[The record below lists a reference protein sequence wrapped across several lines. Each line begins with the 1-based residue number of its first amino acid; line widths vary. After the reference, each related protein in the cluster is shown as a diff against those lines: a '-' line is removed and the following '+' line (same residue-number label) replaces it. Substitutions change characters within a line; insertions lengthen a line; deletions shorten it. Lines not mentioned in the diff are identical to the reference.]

1 MDLKLFAGSAN
12 PRLAEAVAR
21 GLGTPLG
28 ACAHER
34 FPDGELQLEIKE
46 SVRGDDVYLIQP
58 TCPPVADHL
67 LELLLLA
74 DACRRAGAGV
84 LTAVV
89 PYYGYARQDRRAKGR
104 EPIGARLIADLVEA
118 SGIKRIILVDLH
130 TPAAE
135 AFFSLPVEHLSAVH
149 LLATTVRPSIST
161 DAIVVAPDLGAVRL
175 AEAYAGLLGLPQA
188 TVHKIRQGPEAVQA
202 REIVG
207 DVRDRAPLIV
217 DDMIS
222 TGHTIAVAV
231 RALLAAGC
239 KPDVTVVV
247 THGLFV
253 GPIERVLRD
262 LPIGRVVTT
271 DSVPPRVDL
280 PLPIEV
286 ATVAPLLVEAIRRLH
301 RDESLSEL
309 VVHR

>member
-12 PRLAEAVAR
+12 PGLAEAVAR

-28 ACAHER
+28 ACVSER
-34 FPDGELQLEIKE
+34 FPDGELHLEIKE
-46 SVRGDDVYLIQP
+46 SVRGDDVYLMQP

-84 LTAVV
+84 LTAIV

-118 SGIKRIILVDLH
+118 SGIERVVLIDLH
-130 TPAAE
+130 TPASE
-135 AFFSLPVEHLSAVH
+135 AFFSVPVEHLSAVH
-149 LLATTVRPSIST
+149 LLADAVRPAIT
-161 DAIVVAPDLGAVRL
+161 ADAIVVAPDLGAVRL
-175 AEAYAGLLGLPQA
+175 AEAYAGLLNLPVA
-188 TVHKIRQGPEAVQA
+188 TVHKVRLGPEAVQV

-207 DVRDRAPLIV
+207 DVRGRAPLIV

-239 KPDVTVVV
+239 RPDVTVVV
-247 THGLFV
+247 SHGLFV

-262 LPIGRVVTT
+262 LPVGRVVTT
-271 DSVPPRVDL
+271 DTVPPRIDL
-280 PLPIEV
+280 PLPVNV

-309 VVHR
+309 AVHR

>member
-1 MDLKLFAGSAN
+1 MNLKLFAGSAN
-12 PRLAEAVAR
+12 PVLAEVVAR

-28 ACAHER
+28 ACATER
-34 FPDGELQLEIKE
+34 FPDGELRLEIKE

-67 LELLLLA
+67 LDLLLLA
-74 DACRRAGAGV
+74 DACRRAGADV
-84 LTAVV
+84 LTAVM

-104 EPIGARLIADLVEA
+104 EPIGARLIADLVQV
-118 SGIKRIILVDLH
+118 SGIQRVVLVDLH
-130 TPAAE
+130 TPASE
-135 AFFSLPVEHLSAVH
+135 AFFGVPVEHLSAVP
-149 LLATTVRPSIST
+149 LLANAVRPLISA

-175 AEAYAGLLGLPQA
+175 AEGYAGLLGLPQA
-188 TVHKIRQGPEAVQA
+188 TVYKIRQGPEAVQV

-207 DVRDRAPLIV
+207 DVRGRAPVIV

-222 TGHTIAVAV
+222 TGHTVAVAV
-231 RALLAAGC
+231 RALLAAGS
-239 KPDVTVVV
+239 KPDVTVVIS
-247 THGLFV
+247 HGLFV

-262 LPIGRVVTT
+262 LPIGRLVTT
-271 DSVPPRVDL
+271 DTVPPHVDL
-280 PLPIEV
+280 PLPVEV